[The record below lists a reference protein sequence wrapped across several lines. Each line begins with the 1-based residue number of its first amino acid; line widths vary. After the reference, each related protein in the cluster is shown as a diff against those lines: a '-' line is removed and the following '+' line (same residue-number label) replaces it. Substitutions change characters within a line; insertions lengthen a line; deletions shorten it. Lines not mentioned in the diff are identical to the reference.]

1 MTKKYQDY
9 QTKVSRLQQEINRLI
24 RIDEEY
30 EMSKT
35 GKKKDETYNSYSD
48 DDNFNVANADGQ
60 KKKKGKYTYSNAFDY
75 GERTSMAFDS
85 Q

>member
-1 MTKKYQDY
+1 
-9 QTKVSRLQQEINRLI
+9 
-24 RIDEEY
+24 
-30 EMSKT
+30 MSKT

-85 Q
+85 QMQQKQAQMTREDVAF

>member
-1 MTKKYQDY
+1 
-9 QTKVSRLQQEINRLI
+9 
-24 RIDEEY
+24 
-30 EMSKT
+30 MSKT

-85 Q
+85 QKQQKQAQMTREDVAF